1 MHIHYSKLLYSISD
15 TNAHEVKTCQF
26 KKIKR
31 SLIYCKFNLNIVQT
45 TLNVSL
51 PASKHPVLLLLSNV
65 MVSTLGEFCPS
76 GLLHATA
83 TNANTKQLKKS
94 AQRSKQC
101 FFLNTTCVSQDNFLP
116 HTLKNRA
123 SLLLH
128 CGDCT
133 SLDGLREKLISLEQ
147 CLLIQGYSAHSL

>member
-101 FFLNTTCVSQDNFLP
+101 FFLTQHVSLKTIFSFIHSRTGPLCCCTVVTAHLWMVSEKNSFL
-116 HTLKNRA
+116 
-123 SLLLH
+123 
-128 CGDCT
+128 
-133 SLDGLREKLISLEQ
+133 
-147 CLLIQGYSAHSL
+147 